1 MPTPPHPFTLTCKY
15 CSWGKTILP
24 RSDVLVLGQDWFT
37 SCPKCRAP
45 SLERR
50 HATQKETLKAR
61 LEQFFTLSGS

>member
-1 MPTPPHPFTLTCKY
+1 MPTHPPPFTLTCKY